1 MRFLLAVLSFILLTG
16 CMNQKSRQFKEYLI
30 GEWRIENPI
39 LQSFIRFEEN
49 GKTTYY
55 LNQFSYRLD
64 SLAETGK
71 WSLDEIRKGIETD
84 TFIVTIDKQ
93 PQKTVFQFVPVNKD
107 RIKVIDEKGQTFFTR
122 IQKSNFTTD

>member
-1 MRFLLAVLSFILLTG
+1 MRFLLAVLSFVLLTG

-71 WSLDEIRKGIETD
+71 WNLDEIRKGIETD

>member
-1 MRFLLAVLSFILLTG
+1 
-16 CMNQKSRQFKEYLI
+16 MNQKSRQFNEYLI

-71 WSLDEIRKGIETD
+71 WSLNEIRKGTQTD
-84 TFIVTIDKQ
+84 TFVVTIDKQ
-93 PQKTVFQFVPVNKD
+93 PQKTIFQFVPLNND
-107 RIKVIDEKGQTFFTR
+107 RMKVIDPKVQTFFTR
-122 IQKSNFTTD
+122 ILDPNLTTD

>member
-1 MRFLLAVLSFILLTG
+1 MRFLLTFFSIILVTG
-16 CMNQKSRQFKEYLI
+16 CLNQKSRQFNEYLI

-71 WSLDEIRKGIETD
+71 WELIEIRKGREVD
-84 TFIVTIDKQ
+84 TFIVKIDKK
-93 PQKTVFQFVPVNKD
+93 PQNTVFKFIPVDKN
-107 RIKVIDEKGQTFFTR
+107 RIKVVDDIGQTFFTR
-122 IQKSNFTTD
+122 TKKE

>member
-1 MRFLLAVLSFILLTG
+1 MRFLLAVLSFVLLTG
-16 CMNQKSRQFKEYLI
+16 CMNQKSRQFKEYLN
-30 GEWRIENPI
+30 GDWRIENPI

-64 SLAETGK
+64 SLAETGR

-84 TFIVTIDKQ
+84 TFVVTIDKQ

>member
-1 MRFLLAVLSFILLTG
+1 MRFLLTVFSVILVTG
-16 CMNQKSRQFKEYLI
+16 CMNQKSRQFNEYLI

-71 WSLDEIRKGIETD
+71 WSLNEIRKGTQSD
-84 TFIVTIDKQ
+84 TFVVTIDKQ
-93 PQKTVFQFVPVNKD
+93 PQKTIFQFVPLNND
-107 RIKVIDEKGQTFFTR
+107 RMKVIDQKGQTFFTR
-122 IQKSNFTTD
+122 ILDPNLTTD